1 MKSPSSGGYLIS
13 KINQVAGRIFNK
25 LLKDNEIEINRAQ
38 GKIMFALW
46 KKDRI
51 TIKELA
57 NETSLSK
64 STMTPM
70 LDRLEKMGY
79 LLRVP
84 SKTDR
89 RTIQI
94 ERTAKDKKMQEI
106 YIDVSKEMTE
116 ITYKDFT
123 ADEIEKFEKYL
134 ERVFANLNTYESK

>member
-25 LLKDNEIEINRAQ
+25 MLKDNEIEINRAQ

-46 KKDRI
+46 KKDGI

-57 NETSLSK
+57 KETSLSK

-94 ERTAKDKKMQEI
+94 ERTAKDKKMQET
-106 YIDVSKEMTE
+106 YNDVSKEMTE

-123 ADEIEKFEKYL
+123 VDEIKEFEDYL
-134 ERVFANLNTYESK
+134 VRVFDNLNIHESK

>member
-1 MKSPSSGGYLIS
+1 MKSPSSSGYLIS

-46 KKDRI
+46 KKDGI

-57 NETSLSK
+57 KETSLSK

-94 ERTAKDKKMQEI
+94 ERTAKDKKMQET
-106 YIDVSKEMTE
+106 YNDVSKEMTE

-123 ADEIEKFEKYL
+123 VDEIDTFEKYL
-134 ERVFANLNTYESK
+134 ERVFDNLNTYESK

>member
-46 KKDRI
+46 KKDGI

-57 NETSLSK
+57 KETSLSK

-70 LDRLEKMGY
+70 LDRLETMGY
-79 LLRVP
+79 IKRIP

-89 RTIQI
+89 RTILI
-94 ERTAKDKKMQEI
+94 ERTAKDKKMQET
-106 YIDVSKEMTE
+106 YIKVSKEMIE

-123 ADEIEKFEKYL
+123 IDEIDEFEKYL
-134 ERVFANLNTYESK
+134 TRIFDNLVTYETK

>member
-46 KKDRI
+46 KKDGI

-57 NETSLSK
+57 KETSLSK

-94 ERTAKDKKMQEI
+94 ERTAKDKKMQEV
-106 YIDVSKEMTE
+106 YNTVSKEMTE

-123 ADEIEKFEKYL
+123 DDEIEKFEKYL

>member
-46 KKDRI
+46 KKDGI

-57 NETSLSK
+57 KETSLSK

-94 ERTAKDKKMQEI
+94 ERTAKDKKMQEA
-106 YIDVSKEMTE
+106 YNDVSKEMTE